1 MSKVDVKEAILAID
15 WDKEFT
21 KSNITL
27 ENILSTNLPSKYAK
41 QAINEIKKKD
51 DRSIKDIILKALE
64 KRNEENEKRR
74 ANRKVEVKTTT
85 GTKEPVKKRGVE
97 KSINESEKK
106 GQTKSGIKRR
116 KPLRKEPDPILIE
129 KGANV
134 LDNEEITA
142 LYQSVRDY
150 QNKNYGSID
159 VTKGPVPEDY
169 GIYSSGLE
177 LMQSTWR
184 RLTGVQRDDL
194 VSTYG
199 ECSNLDS
206 TDDFIQDTI
215 VYEEPTSESKVS
227 IVPNVLVYYDVDG
240 GNENLL
246 RRAFIF
252 DVKRA
257 LEANY
262 SLDEIEKIINRE
274 RNVLNKYYTFQ
285 KVMNRIPEDKIS
297 YGSTY
302 KWFNKFF
309 DKQTILIKQG
319 KEIEELRNE
328 YYRATNKEERGSLLE
343 QIKEVQGRFD
353 KTYESMDPVYHKI
366 DVSKFDKHNDPFY
379 IFTEKDEVKYK
390 KPPKS
395 NITQERIKELVFGKN
410 LGSLTDIKSFRDYKS
425 DNEEP
430 YYNLDWLHSSDIID
444 IANKTFNYL
453 SGDLKLTAGAKE
465 NWPVFI
471 NEVIND
477 SVISYLPLVGGNV
490 INGTRLGKT
499 EKQTLLRDLSVIR
512 DDLFNSTNVEQ
523 QIIDIAKV
531 FYYINRIISQEDNPS
546 NETQLE
552 LIKHPSDI
560 DWLKFVSK
568 QDRYKEV
575 LKKENKD
582 LNEDDEILI
591 EESTDLING
600 NMKTTNLILALAD
613 TADFLTPFFDD
624 VEPMEID
631 DEYINLPV
639 VLPEID
645 NFRAIPAPISQ
656 LIVYPDGTN
665 KRIYKFTFNKS
676 GDPQF
681 RYESKSSVYRP
692 GYKWNMA
699 GVQRLIKTLQKASE
713 AASYDEYLNDLKDIN
728 EDINLNDIVS
738 DLEEDES
745 SSSSVFVDP
754 DEETEET
761 ETTMQTTKTDMAN
774 TVVSNID
781 ESAIP
786 LASRLAP
793 ITNST
798 LTLTA
803 LGNADQTKEPS
814 TNKVSSTGTEGES
827 QTGETSKASSY
838 SSVHTSSDPAVAA
851 SKYRQL
857 YENLNLQ
864 INELSKYKEEYENL
878 NLQKTEFSKYKEKY
892 ENLFLRINEFFHAI
906 TAALNID
913 PKIITEM
920 GTSEDHLTNLQNTL
934 IEGYRTVNNT
944 IRELQN
950 QVLTSN
956 YEKQM
961 ALSAVGQLQQDRYFL
976 ERSFLQVTGELE
988 NTQQN
993 AHNAIVKVETEKNE
1007 TVRQIANSYNTVVL
1021 YAQDLR
1027 NALNSNSIRSND
1039 EKEAL
1044 LNQIERL
1051 KEESGYYLDLVK
1063 ARTAELEA
1071 AEAKIVEL
1079 ERPIGLNNIGA
1090 QTSPRQGDS
1099 PRLEADLEVA
1109 RQSLI
1114 TERTRVTRLNERL
1127 TTLIKENESANKK
1140 LEEQRALKLESIR
1153 KHAEDKTALETEIEK
1168 LTNDNEKLRKSI
1180 DDFLSVVPSSHRS
1193 TDLGLSWL
1201 RDLASNHSEYDTRDN
1216 TMRPGPD
1223 SNTRTFN
1230 LTQQMNSRRSGVE
1243 NRIAP
1248 VQDFLTVADLA
1259 KDHMDLV
1266 NAISKDNTYM
1276 SNRFSSL
1283 GIPTGGSQMNQT
1295 VKNSGAEQLVQR
1307 IMTPANV
1314 EQLNDAYRSGTGLQ
1328 MNLTG
1333 SFVRDLVGTVGPID
1347 DRYIKNREPIL
1358 QTQDLNGSSVK
1369 SVRFQGVSPLSSNG
1383 TDFDILRRSSHV
1395 RQSSSLSNNDTGS
1408 VVNLRPIGESTVRL
1422 GPVLNE
1428 FNREIANAQNREEE
1442 RADVGSSFIPETQAV
1457 PYRSIGGEWPEA
1469 PIETQSFISNG
1480 SITADDFRWV
1490 TGRQIERD
1498 TSGNGQPRNDRDPAP
1513 SDNGHTSGGQPSGN
1527 SDYVPGGSP
1536 GASLGGGGSGGNGPS
1551 DGGSSSMN
1559 LDGGSSS
1566 SSSSIRPAYRSQYD
1580 LKHEIN
1586 PYLGQYKLEDGILKE
1601 DDMDNVAKI
1610 LTGAA
1615 NHIEQIK
1622 RAFVGQSKKNY
1633 ETMKSLYLR
1642 QLRTRLSGLKD
1653 IDIDRLRRINQ
1664 TEQRYNE
1671 FLMRQE
1677 QAHQQHVYNTMDMK
1691 HKMSMERL
1699 RGSQARLTDRHRA
1712 VLSRRQDV
1720 FKSDLSFS
1728 DRIRDDDYSDYRVR
1742 RQNTE
1747 RITNRA
1753 FLNSKISDLIGK
1765 LAGQADP
1772 TLASFGQELVINH
1785 LKGLVSLTDEDLRGV
1800 ETDGIIK
1807 MIDDGTVDRLINV
1820 MAAKNQNNVND
1831 SLSKRMSDL
1840 ENTVRSVINIATQ
1853 RTAHVGHLQAYSPPR
1868 RVFVR
1873 RDGKA
1878 YQGNRGVRVGR
1889 TRRLP
1894 PRTKQGRF
1902 KKASTRRVKK

>member
-1 MSKVDVKEAILAID
+1 MPKVDVKEVILAID

-27 ENILSTNLPSKYAK
+27 ENILDTNLPSKYAK

-51 DRSIKDIILKALE
+51 NRSIKDILLKALE
-64 KRNEENEKRR
+64 KRDEENEKRR

-97 KSINESEKK
+97 KFINESEKK

-116 KPLRKEPDPILIE
+116 KPLRKEPDPILID

-184 RLTGVQRDDL
+184 RLTGDQRDVL

-215 VYEEPTSESKVS
+215 VYEEPTSGSKVK

-274 RNVLNKYYTFQ
+274 KNVLNKYYTFQ
-285 KVMNRIPEDKIS
+285 KVMNGIPEDKIS

-309 DKQTILIKQG
+309 DKQTILIKQW
-319 KEIEELRNE
+319 KEVEELRDK
-328 YYRATNKEERGSLLE
+328 YYRETNKGERESLLE
-343 QIKEVQGRFD
+343 QIKEVQGSFD

-366 DVSKFDKHNDPFY
+366 DVSKFDKRNDPIY
-379 IFTEKDEVKYK
+379 IFKETDEVKYK

-410 LGSLTDIKSFRDYKS
+410 LDSLTGIKSFRDYKS

-490 INGTRLGKT
+490 INGTKLGKT

-546 NETQLE
+546 KETQLD

-560 DWLKFVSK
+560 DWFKFVSN

-582 LNEDDEILI
+582 LNEDEEILFD
-591 EESTDLING
+591 ESVDLING
-600 NMKTTNLILALAD
+600 NTKTTSLILALAD

-639 VLPEID
+639 VMPEID
-645 NFRAIPAPISQ
+645 NFRVVPAPISQ
-656 LIVYPDGTN
+656 IITYPDGTS

-681 RYESKSSVYRP
+681 RYDSKSSVYKP

-713 AASYDEYLNDLKDIN
+713 AASYDEYLDDLKDIN

-814 TNKVSSTGTEGES
+814 TNKVSSTGTEGEN
-827 QTGETSKASSY
+827 QTGETSKTSFY
-838 SSVHTSSDPAVAA
+838 SSVHTYSDPSSDPAIAA

-857 YENLNLQ
+857 DKNLNLQ
-864 INELSKYKEEYENL
+864 INELSKYKENYENL
-878 NLQKTEFSKYKEKY
+878 T
-892 ENLFLRINEFFHAI
+892 LRINEFFHAI

-920 GTSEDHLTNLQNTL
+920 GASEDHLTNLQNTL

-956 YEKQM
+956 NEKQVV
-961 ALSAVGQLQQDRYFL
+961 LSAVGQLQQDRYFL
-976 ERSFLQVTGELE
+976 EKSFLQVTGELE
-988 NTQQN
+988 NTRQN
-993 AHNAIVKVETEKNE
+993 AHNAIVKVETEKDE
-1007 TVRQIANSYNTVVL
+1007 IANSYNTVVL

-1051 KEESGYYLDLVK
+1051 KEESAYYLDLVRS
-1063 ARTAELEA
+1063 RTAELGA
-1071 AEAKIVEL
+1071 AEAKIKELQEAANTKNVEL
-1079 ERPIGLNNIGA
+1079 ERPDGLKGISA
-1090 QTSPRQGDS
+1090 QTSPRQDDS
-1099 PRLEADLEVA
+1099 PRLEAA
-1109 RQSLI
+1109 RQSLL
-1114 TERTRVTRLNERL
+1114 TERARVTRLNERL

-1230 LTQQMNSRRSGVE
+1230 LTQQLNSRRSGVE

-1248 VQDFLTVADLA
+1248 VQDFLTLADLA

-1283 GIPTGGSQMNQT
+1283 GILPDGSQMNQT

-1314 EQLNDAYRSGTGLQ
+1314 EQFNEAYRSGTGVQ
-1328 MNLTG
+1328 MNLTS
-1333 SFVRDLVGTVGPID
+1333 SFVRELVGTVGPD
-1347 DRYIKNREPIL
+1347 DERWFKNRESIL
-1358 QTQDLNGSSVK
+1358 QTRDLNGSSVK

-1383 TDFDILRRSSHV
+1383 SDFDILRRSSHV

-1442 RADVGSSFIPETQAV
+1442 RTDVGSSFIPETRV
-1457 PYRSIGGEWPEA
+1457 VHYRTIGDEWPEA

-1480 SITADDFRWV
+1480 SINADVYEWA
-1490 TGRQIERD
+1490 TGRRIERD

-1527 SDYVPGGSP
+1527 SGYASGGSS
-1536 GASLGGGGSGGNGPS
+1536 GASLGGGGPGGSGPS

-1559 LDGGSSS
+1559 LDGLTSS
-1566 SSSSIRPAYRSQYD
+1566 SSSSIQPAYRSQYNLRED
-1580 LKHEIN
+1580 IG
-1586 PYLGQYKLEDGILKE
+1586 PYLGQSAPKGGILKE
-1601 DDMDNVAKI
+1601 NDMDNVTKI
-1610 LTGAA
+1610 LTKAA
-1615 NHIEQIK
+1615 KDIEQIK
-1622 RAFVGQSKKNY
+1622 RAFVGQSNKNY
-1633 ETMKSLYLR
+1633 DTMKSLYLR
-1642 QLRTRLSGLKD
+1642 QLRTRLSGLKE
-1653 IDIDRLRRINQ
+1653 IDMDRLRRINQ

-1671 FLMRQE
+1671 FLLRQE

-1712 VLSRRQDV
+1712 VLSRRQDI

-1728 DRIRDDDYSDYRVR
+1728 DRIRDDDYSDYRVGI
-1742 RQNTE
+1742 QNTE

-1765 LAGQADP
+1765 LAGQVDP

-1878 YQGNRGVRVGR
+1878 YQGNRSVRVGR

>member
-1 MSKVDVKEAILAID
+1 MPKVDVKEAILAID

-27 ENILSTNLPSKYAK
+27 ENILGTGLPSKYAK

-51 DRSIKDIILKALE
+51 NRSINDIILKALE

-74 ANRKVEVKTTT
+74 ANRKAGDKTTT
-85 GTKEPVKKRGVE
+85 NTEEPEKKRRPKTGSKE
-97 KSINESEKK
+97 QNSLTK
-106 GQTKSGIKRR
+106 GKGP
-116 KPLRKEPDPILIE
+116 KPLLIDE
-129 KGANV
+129 EENV
-134 LDNEEITA
+134 LDNEEITS
-142 LYQSVRDY
+142 LYQSVIDY
-150 QNKNYGSID
+150 QDKKYGSID
-159 VTKGPVPEDY
+159 VTKGPVPKDY
-169 GIYSSGLE
+169 DKYSNDLE
-177 LMQSTWR
+177 LMRRTWR
-184 RLTGVQRDDL
+184 ELTGDQRENL
-194 VSTYG
+194 ISKYG
-199 ECSNLDS
+199 ECPILES
-206 TDDFIQDTI
+206 TDDFIDDTI
-215 VYEEPTSESKVS
+215 VYENPSSKSQVD
-227 IVPNVLVYYDVDG
+227 VLPYVLSYYDIDG
-240 GNENLL
+240 DNENHM

-262 SLDEIEKIINRE
+262 SLNEIEKIINRE
-274 RNVLNKYYTFQ
+274 RSVLNGYYNFY
-285 KVMNRIPEDKIS
+285 NLNSRIPEDRIP
-297 YGSTY
+297 YVNTY
-302 KWFNKFF
+302 KWFKAFF
-309 DKQTILIKQG
+309 DKQTTLINKG
-319 KEIEELRNE
+319 KEIEKTRDK
-328 YYRATNKEERGSLLE
+328 YYRATNNEEREKLLE
-343 QIKEVQGRFD
+343 QIKVKQGEFN
-353 KTYESMDPVYHKI
+353 KIYESTDPVYHKI
-366 DVSKFDKHNDPFY
+366 DVSKFDSDNDPIY
-379 IFTEKDEVKYK
+379 IFTDEDEKTLG
-390 KPPKS
+390 KPPKTDNNQDS
-395 NITQERIKELVFGKN
+395 IRDHVFGSD
-410 LGSLTDIKSFRDYKS
+410 LASLKGIKFFETYETDKKD
-425 DNEEP
+425 P
-430 YYNLDWLHSSDIID
+430 YYNLDWLHSLNIVD

-453 SGDLKLTAGAKE
+453 SGDLKLTAGVRE
-465 NWPVFI
+465 NWPTFI
-471 NEVIND
+471 NEVMND
-477 SVISYLPLVGGNV
+477 SVISYLPLVGGNA
-490 INGTRLGKT
+490 INGSNLDKT
-499 EKQTLLRDLSVIR
+499 DKLTLLRDLSAIR

-523 QIIDIAKV
+523 QVIDIAKV
-531 FYYINRIISQEDNPS
+531 FYYINRIISQEENPPS
-546 NETQLE
+546 DENRLE
-552 LIKHPSDI
+552 LIKHPVDI
-560 DWLKFVSK
+560 DW
-568 QDRYKEV
+568 EV
-575 LKKENKD
+575 FSANQREDSEDLADENAR
-582 LNEDDEILI
+582 
-591 EESTDLING
+591 
-600 NMKTTNLILALAD
+600 TTNLILALAD
-613 TADFLTPFFDD
+613 TADYLTPFFDEK
-624 VEPMEID
+624 EPMEID
-631 DEYINLPV
+631 DTFIKLPAI
-639 VLPEID
+639 LPQID
-645 NFRAIPAPISQ
+645 NFRVAPVTISE
-656 LIVYPDGTN
+656 LVLNNDGTT
-665 KRIYKFTFNKS
+665 KRVYKYPFNEK
-676 GDPQF
+676 GEPQF
-681 RYESKSSVYRP
+681 KYDTESSYYKP
-692 GYKWNMA
+692 GYRWNVI
-699 GVQRLIKTLQKASE
+699 GVKKLIDVLQKASRAE
-713 AASYDEYLNDLKDIN
+713 PYDEYLDGLKELN
-728 EDINLNDIVS
+728 EDINLSNIVES
-738 DLEEDES
+738 PEEEES
-745 SSSSVFVDP
+745 PPSVFIDP
-754 DEETEET
+754 DEET

-814 TNKVSSTGTEGES
+814 SNKVSSTGTEGES
-827 QTGETSKASSY
+827 QTGETSKPSSY
-838 SSVHTSSDPAVAA
+838 SSVHTSSDPAVEAA
-851 SKYRQL
+851 KYRQM
-857 YENLNLQ
+857 YNDLN
-864 INELSKYKEEYENL
+864 S
-878 NLQKTEFSKYKEKY
+878 QKTEFSKYKEKY

-920 GTSEDHLTNLQNTL
+920 GASEDHLTNLQNTL

-956 YEKQM
+956 NEKQVV
-961 ALSAVGQLQQDRYFL
+961 LSAVGQLQQDRYFL

-1021 YAQDLR
+1021 YAQGLYDT
-1027 NALNSNSIRSND
+1027 LNSNSIRSNE

-1051 KEESGYYLDLVK
+1051 KEESSYYLDLVRT
-1063 ARTAELEA
+1063 RTAELEA

-1099 PRLEADLEVA
+1099 PRLEADLEAA
-1109 RQSLI
+1109 RQSLL
-1114 TERTRVTRLNERL
+1114 TERARVTRLNERL

-1153 KHAEDKTALETEIEK
+1153 KHAEDKTALETEIEN

-1180 DDFLSVVPSSHRS
+1180 NDFLSVVPSSHRS

-1230 LTQQMNSRRSGVE
+1230 LAQQLNSRGSGVE

-1266 NAISKDNTYM
+1266 NAISKDNVYM

-1283 GIPTGGSQMNQT
+1283 GIPTGGSQPNQT
-1295 VKNSGAEQLVQR
+1295 VNNSGAEQLVQR

-1314 EQLNDAYRSGTGLQ
+1314 EQFNEAYRSGTGLQ

-1333 SFVRDLVGTVGPID
+1333 SLVRDLVRTVRPVD
-1347 DRYIKNREPIL
+1347 ERWIKNRESTL
-1358 QTQDLNGSSVK
+1358 QTRDLNGSSVK

-1428 FNREIANAQNREEE
+1428 FNREIANAQNQEEE
-1442 RADVGSSFIPETQAV
+1442 RADIGSSFIPETLAA
-1457 PYRSIGGEWPEA
+1457 PYHTFGDEWPEA

-1480 SITADDFRWV
+1480 SINADVYEWA
-1490 TGRQIERD
+1490 TGRRIERD

-1513 SDNGHTSGGQPSGN
+1513 SDNGHTSGGRPSGN
-1527 SDYVPGGSP
+1527 SDYVPGGSS
-1536 GASLGGGGSGGNGPS
+1536 GASLGGGGSGGSGPS
-1551 DGGSSSMN
+1551 DGDRSSLN
-1559 LDGGSSS
+1559 LDGWSSS
-1566 SSSSIRPAYRSQYD
+1566 RSSSIRPAYRSQYD

-1622 RAFVGQSKKNY
+1622 RAFVGQSQKNY

-1653 IDIDRLRRINQ
+1653 VDIDRLRRINQ

-1765 LAGQADP
+1765 LAGQVDP

-1878 YQGNRGVRVGR
+1878 YQGNRSVRVGR

>member
-1 MSKVDVKEAILAID
+1 MPKVNIEEAILAID

-21 KSNITL
+21 KDNITT
-27 ENILSTNLPSKYAK
+27 ENILSIGLPSKYAK

-51 DRSIKDIILKALE
+51 GRPIKDIILKALE

-85 GTKEPVKKRGVE
+85 GTEEPVKKRGV
-97 KSINESEKK
+97 KKFINESEKK

-116 KPLRKEPDPILIE
+116 KPLRKEPDPILID
-129 KGANV
+129 KRANV
-134 LDNEEITA
+134 LDNEEITV

-169 GIYSSGLE
+169 DNYSNGLE

-184 RLTGVQRDDL
+184 RLTGDQRDVL

-199 ECSNLDS
+199 ECPNLES
-206 TDDFIQDTI
+206 TDDFIDDTI
-215 VYEEPTSESKVS
+215 VYEKSLRESGVN
-227 IVPNVLVYYDVDG
+227 IVPNVLIYYDVEG

-274 RNVLNKYYTFQ
+274 RAVLRGYYNFQ
-285 KVMNRIPEDKIS
+285 KIMSGIPEDKIS

-302 KWFNKFF
+302 KWFEGFF
-309 DKQTILIKQG
+309 DKQTTLIEQG
-319 KEIEELRNE
+319 EEIEKLRNE
-328 YYRATNKEERGSLLE
+328 YYRATNKEERESLLE
-343 QIKEVQGRFD
+343 RIEEARGKFD
-353 KTYESMDPVYHKI
+353 QTYESMDPVYHKI
-366 DVSKFDKHNDPFY
+366 DVSKFDKRVDPIY
-379 IFTEKDEVKYK
+379 IFSEKDEKSLG
-390 KPPKS
+390 KPPKT
-395 NITQERIKELVFGKN
+395 NVTQESIKELVFGKK
-410 LGSLTDIKSFRDYKS
+410 LESLIDIKFFRDYS
-425 DNEEP
+425 SNNEEP
-430 YYNLDWLHSSDIID
+430 YYNLDWLRSSNIID
-444 IANKTFNYL
+444 IADKTFNYL
-453 SGDLKLTAGAKE
+453 SGILQLTAGARE
-465 NWPVFI
+465 NWPTFI
-471 NEVIND
+471 NEVKND
-477 SVISYLPLVGGNV
+477 SVITYLPLVGGNA
-490 INGTRLGKT
+490 INGTKLEKHK
-499 EKQTLLRDLSVIR
+499 KQTLLRDLSAIR
-512 DDLFNSTNVEQ
+512 DDLFNSTDVEK

-531 FYYINRIISQEDNPS
+531 FYYINRIVSQEDNPGK
-546 NETQLE
+546 ETQLE
-552 LIKHPSDI
+552 LIKHPADI
-560 DWLKFVSK
+560 DWFNFVSK
-568 QDRYKEV
+568 QDRFKEV

-591 EESTDLING
+591 EESRNLIND
-600 NMKTTNLILALAD
+600 NTKTTNLILALAN

-624 VEPMEID
+624 MDPMEID
-631 DEYINLPV
+631 DEYIKLPV
-639 VLPEID
+639 VIPEID
-645 NFRAIPAPISQ
+645 NFRVIPALVSK
-656 LIVYPDGTN
+656 LVTYNDGTN
-665 KRIYKFTFNKS
+665 KRIYKFTFNEN
-676 GDPQF
+676 GEPQF
-681 RYESKSSVYRP
+681 NYKTVSSVYKP
-692 GYKWNMA
+692 GFKWNIN
-699 GVQRLIKTLQKASE
+699 GVQRLIKTLHKASD
-713 AASYDEYLNDLKDIN
+713 AVSYDEYLDDLKDIN
-728 EDINLNDIVS
+728 EDIILSDIVS
-738 DLEEDES
+738 SSEEDEN
-745 SSSSVFVDP
+745 SSSSVFIDP
-754 DEETEET
+754 DEVT
-761 ETTMQTTKTDMAN
+761 ETTMLTTKTGMAN

-786 LASRLAP
+786 LASQRPP
-793 ITNST
+793 ITDST
-798 LTLTA
+798 LTLTT

-814 TNKVSSTGTEGES
+814 SNKASSTGTEGES
-827 QTGETSKASSY
+827 QTVESNKASSY
-838 SSVHTSSDPAVAA
+838 SSVHTSSDPAVEGR
-851 SKYRQL
+851 KYRQM

-864 INELSKYKEEYENL
+864 IN
-878 NLQKTEFSKYKEKY
+878 EFSKYKEKY
-892 ENLFLRINEFFHAI
+892 ENLDLRINEFFHAI
-906 TAALNID
+906 TAALGINPD
-913 PKIITEM
+913 TITKT
-920 GTSEDHLTNLQNTL
+920 GISEDHLTNLQNTL
-934 IEGYRTVNNT
+934 IEGYRTVSNT
-944 IRELQN
+944 IRELES
-950 QVLTSN
+950 QVITSN
-956 YEKQM
+956 NEKQM
-961 ALSAVGQLQQDRYFL
+961 ILNAVGQLQQDKYFL
-976 ERSFLQVTGELE
+976 ERSFLQVTTELE
-988 NTQQN
+988 NTRQN
-993 AHNAIVKVETEKNE
+993 AHNAIIEVETKKDE
-1007 TVRQIANSYNTVVL
+1007 TVRQMANSYNTVVL
-1021 YAQDLR
+1021 YAQGLN
-1027 NALNSNSIRSND
+1027 NALNSNSTRSNE

-1063 ARTAELEA
+1063 ARTTELEA

-1090 QTSPRQGDS
+1090 QTSPRQNDS
-1099 PRLEADLEVA
+1099 PRLKAA
-1109 RQSLI
+1109 RRSLL
-1114 TERTRVTRLNERL
+1114 TERSRVSRLNERL
-1127 TTLIKENESANKK
+1127 TDLNNELESTKKK
-1140 LEEQRALKLESIR
+1140 LEEQRSLKIESIR
-1153 KHAEDKTALETEIEK
+1153 KHAEDKTTLETEIEK
-1168 LTNDNEKLRKSI
+1168 LTIDNEKLRKSI
-1180 DDFLSVVPSSHRS
+1180 NDFLSVVPSSHRS

-1223 SNTRTFN
+1223 SNTSNFD
-1230 LTQQMNSRRSGVE
+1230 LTQRLNSRRSGFE

-1259 KDHMDLV
+1259 KDHLDL
-1266 NAISKDNTYM
+1266 AIDISRGNTKM
-1276 SNRFSSL
+1276 ANRFSSL
-1283 GIPTGGSQMNQT
+1283 GIPTDGSQMDQT

-1314 EQLNDAYRSGTGLQ
+1314 EQLNNAYRSGTGVQ

-1333 SFVRDLVGTVGPID
+1333 SIVRDLVGTIGPVD
-1347 DRYIKNREPIL
+1347 ERWIKNRESTL
-1358 QTQDLNGSSVK
+1358 QTRDLNGSSVK

-1383 TDFDILRRSSHV
+1383 TDFDILQRSGHI
-1395 RQSSSLSNNDTGS
+1395 RQSSSLSNHDMGS
-1408 VVNLRPIGESTVRL
+1408 VIDLRTNGESTVRL

-1428 FNREIANAQNREEE
+1428 FNREIANAQNQEEE
-1442 RADVGSSFIPETQAV
+1442 RTDVGSSFIPKTRVV
-1457 PYRSIGGEWPEA
+1457 PYHTIGGKWPEA

-1480 SITADDFRWV
+1480 SINVGDYEWA
-1490 TGRQIERD
+1490 TGRRIERD
-1498 TSGNGQPRNDRDPAP
+1498 TSGNGQPRNDRDRAP

-1527 SDYVPGGSP
+1527 SDYVPGGSS
-1536 GASLGGGGSGGNGPS
+1536 GASLGGGGSGGSGPS

-1559 LDGGSSS
+1559 LDGWSSS
-1566 SSSSIRPAYRSQYD
+1566 RSSSIQPAYRSQYD
-1580 LKHEIN
+1580 LREDIG
-1586 PYLGQYKLEDGILKE
+1586 PYLGQSAPKGGILKE
-1601 DDMDNVAKI
+1601 NDMDNVTKI
-1610 LTGAA
+1610 LTRAA
-1615 NHIEQIK
+1615 DHIK
-1622 RAFVGQSKKNY
+1622 RIKKAFEGQTRENY
-1633 ETMKSLYLR
+1633 KTMKSLYLR

-1653 IDIDRLRRINQ
+1653 VDMDRLRRINQ

-1728 DRIRDDDYSDYRVR
+1728 DRIRDDDYSDYRVGI
-1742 RQNTE
+1742 QNTE

-1765 LAGQADP
+1765 LAGQVDP

-1785 LKGLVSLTDEDLRGV
+1785 LKDLVSLTDEDLRGV

-1878 YQGNRGVRVGR
+1878 YQGNRSVRVGR